1 LIAVSF
7 WVIAAYVLVEAMRT
21 LAGGSHP
28 EVSWVGIGVA
38 GITLVA
44 MPPLASAKGRVARA
58 LDSHAVRSEGRQNL
72 LCAYLSAALLIG
84 LGANAAFG
92 WWWAD
97 PAAALVVASVAAN
110 EGREA
115 WRGDGGADCC

>member
-1 LIAVSF
+1 LIAVTF
-7 WVIAAYVLVEAMRT
+7 WVIAAYVLVEAIKT

-28 EVSWVGIGVA
+28 EVSWVGIGLA
-38 GITLVA
+38 AITLVA
-44 MPPLASAKGRVARA
+44 MPPLASAKARVARE
-58 LDSHAVRSEGRQNL
+58 LGSHTVKSEGRQNL

-84 LGANAAFG
+84 LSANAASG

-97 PAAALVVASVAAN
+97 PAVALVVASVAAY

-115 WRGDGGADCC
+115 WWGEGGVDCC